1 MGSVCACMLSCFS
14 RVRLFATLWIV
25 AHQAPLSMGFFR
37 QEYWSGLPFPPPG
50 DITNPGV
57 KPASLTSPVLVGRF
71 FTTSATWDALIWAQR
86 SLQFRKGLRDGWKDQ
101 ALQRKGLNTVLGYI

>member
-1 MGSVCACMLSCFS
+1 MGL
-14 RVRLFATLWIV
+14 
-25 AHQAPLSMGFFR
+25 PR
-37 QEYWSGLPFPPPG
+37 QEYWSGSSFPAPG
-50 DITNPGV
+50 DLPDPVIEPQF
-57 KPASLTSPVLVGRF
+57 LTSPALAGRF